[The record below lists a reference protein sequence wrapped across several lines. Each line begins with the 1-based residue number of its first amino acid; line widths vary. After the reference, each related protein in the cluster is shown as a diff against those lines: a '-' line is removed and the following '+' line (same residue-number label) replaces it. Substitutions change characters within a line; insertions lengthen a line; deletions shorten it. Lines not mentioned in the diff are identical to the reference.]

1 MTLICFGPAPSLVS
15 RFLRL
20 ASHARWV
27 DAVDDPYG
35 LFVIALNELF
45 LYTDD
50 IAWRLADVFR
60 SFEMVG
66 WHTML
71 SSVRTRPLI

>member
-1 MTLICFGPAPSLVS
+1 MTLICFGPVPSLVF

-20 ASHARWV
+20 ACHARWV
-27 DAVDDPYG
+27 DAVNDPYG

-66 WHTML
+66 WHNTL
-71 SSVRTRPLI
+71 VSKQGRDH